1 MPQSAP
7 QPHPSSALCQR
18 LADEPGVV
26 LEQIAHEEKLSLL
39 EVVRC
44 LPQNHWTE
52 VSGRHYLNVLS
63 ALPSWGEVTT
73 VLHTADVIMEFKG
86 PFPSGRTGHGFYNL
100 QGKTG
105 LSGHLRPE
113 RCQHIVFMERPFMGM
128 ETASIQFFNA
138 EGEGIFK
145 VFVGRNEQ
153 RQLRP
158 DQLQHFSRLRNTLTA
173 LDHVER
179 EASA

>member
-1 MPQSAP
+1 MPHHAP
-7 QPHPSSALCQR
+7 QQNPSDALRQR
-18 LADEPGVV
+18 LADEPGAV
-26 LEQIAHEEKLSLL
+26 LEQIAQEENCCLL
-39 EVVRC
+39 DVVRC
-44 LPQNHWTE
+44 LPQSHWTE

-113 RCQHIVFMERPFMGM
+113 RCQYIVFMQRPFMGM
-128 ETASIQFFNA
+128 ETASIQFYNA
-138 EGEGIFK
+138 EGAGIFK
-145 VFVGRNEQ
+145 IFVGRDEQ

-158 DQLQHFSRLRNTLTA
+158 DQLQHFSRLRNTLAA
-173 LDHVER
+173 LDHVEQ

>member
-1 MPQSAP
+1 MSHHAP
-7 QPHPSSALCQR
+7 QQNPSDTLRQR

-26 LEQIAHEEKLSLL
+26 LEQIAHEENLSLL

-52 VSGRHYLNVLS
+52 VSGRHYLDVLY
-63 ALPSWGEVTT
+63 ALPSWGEMTT

-86 PFPSGRTGHGFYNL
+86 PFPSGSTGHGFYNL
-100 QGKTG
+100 QGKAG

-113 RCQHIVFMERPFMGM
+113 RCQHIVFMQRPFMGM
-128 ETASIQFFNA
+128 ETASIQFYNA
-138 EGEGIFK
+138 EGEGMFK
-145 VFVGRNEQ
+145 VFLGRDEQ

-158 DQLQHFSRLRNTLTA
+158 DQLQHFSRLRNTLSA
-173 LDHVER
+173 LDHIEQ